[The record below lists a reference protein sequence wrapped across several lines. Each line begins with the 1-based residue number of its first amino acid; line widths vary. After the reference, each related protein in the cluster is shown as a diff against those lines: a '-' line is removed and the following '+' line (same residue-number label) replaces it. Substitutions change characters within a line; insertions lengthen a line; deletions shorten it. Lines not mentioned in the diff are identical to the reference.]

1 MTEEG
6 RQRVAV
12 VLDGFMSVLI
22 SLSSNEVFS
31 LVDSP
36 MLSERFDNLGSK
48 SSLNVTSKPALKSV
62 FLVRLK

>member
-1 MTEEG
+1 MTKEG

-36 MLSERFDNLGSK
+36 MLSERLDNLGSK
-48 SSLNVTSKPALKSV
+48 SSLNVTSKPALESV
-62 FLVRLK
+62 FPVRLK